1 MKTIN
6 ILVTDG
12 AIGSAVMAIL
22 DMVGDSNQ
30 FWKMLHPASTEP
42 LLKAEIYSNTGE
54 QFTCSNGIVL
64 AAKPLEQY
72 KAADA
77 VIVSSFYAFDKK
89 SLDYFLTQT
98 ASLGPV
104 VQQEHARGALV
115 ASFCSGT
122 FALAATGLL
131 DNRHSTTVWWMKNL
145 FRNHFPS
152 IELRLD
158 DLVVECGTIIT
169 GGATT
174 SIHNVLLRVIEK
186 LVDPHF
192 SAQLAKIF
200 LIDRNR
206 LSQLAFMDP
215 NFIINSADAVV
226 DEIQTWMVQN
236 YEGSISL
243 DDICEQFAITKRTLN
258 RRFKA
263 SSGETPLN
271 FLQRVRIEQAK
282 HYLETTNLP
291 IERVVEKVG
300 YEDPASFR
308 KLFSAQT
315 QLTPKAY
322 RQRFGY
328 RVQVG

>member
-6 ILVTDG
+6 VLVTDG
-12 AIGSAVMAIL
+12 AIGSSVMSIL
-22 DMVGDSNQ
+22 DMVGDSNK
-30 FWKMLHPASTEP
+30 FWKMLHPASSEP
-42 LLKAEIYSNTGE
+42 LLSVTIYSNTGE
-54 QFTCSNGIVL
+54 QFTCSNGMVL
-64 AAKPLEQY
+64 PAKPIEQY
-72 KAADA
+72 QSADA
-77 VIVSSFYAFDKK
+77 VIVSSFYAFDKA
-89 SLDYFLTQT
+89 SLGIFLKRT
-98 ASLGPV
+98 ASLTEV
-104 VQQEHARGALV
+104 IQQEAERGAYI

-145 FRNHFPS
+145 FHEHFPS

-158 DLVVECGTIIT
+158 DLVVECDKIIT

-174 SIHNVLLRVIEK
+174 SIHNVLLRLIEK
-186 LVDPHF
+186 LVNPQF

-215 NFIINSADAVV
+215 NFIINSADSVV
-226 DEIQTWMVQN
+226 DEIQTWMMQH
-236 YEGSISL
+236 YEDNISL